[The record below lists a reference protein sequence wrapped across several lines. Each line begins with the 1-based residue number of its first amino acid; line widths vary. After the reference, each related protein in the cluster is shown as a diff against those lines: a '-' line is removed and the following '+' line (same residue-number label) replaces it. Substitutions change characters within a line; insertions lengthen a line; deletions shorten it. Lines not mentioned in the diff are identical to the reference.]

1 MGYSCFLTI
10 ARRIWVFIVAGL
22 LFIIVGLIFA
32 IYGGVKYESKEET
45 KIKVKVSLSN
55 QFKQG

>member
-10 ARRIWVFIVAGL
+10 ARRIWVLILVGV

-32 IYGGVKYESKEET
+32 AYGGVKYESKEET
-45 KIKVKVSLSN
+45 KIKQKVSLSN
-55 QFKQG
+55 RLK